1 MTNDRLPSTNQ
12 SQEDGDAENQKSSLA
27 NLSQKDN
34 IDNERQLDMR
44 RSQVR
49 IWVTYAMTALYSVTA
64 LILISYLLHKGDI
77 SSALAVF
84 AGISSTTT
92 GIIAFWFRARQGS
105 KKESTNIIPN
115 S

>member
-1 MTNDRLPSTNQ
+1 MTNDRLSSANQ
-12 SQEDGDAENQKSSLA
+12 SKEDDAENQKSSLA

-64 LILISYLLHKGDI
+64 LLLIWYLLDTKNI
-77 SSALAVF
+77 KAALAVF

-92 GIIAFWFRARQGS
+92 GIIAFWFGTRQGP
-105 KKESTNIIPN
+105 KKESTNTIPN

>member
-12 SQEDGDAENQKSSLA
+12 SQEDGDAENQKSSLT

-49 IWVTYAMTALYSVTA
+49 IWVTYTMTALYSITA
-64 LILISYLLHKGDI
+64 LILISYLLYKEDI

-92 GIIAFWFRARQGS
+92 GIIAFWFGTRQGP
-105 KKESTNIIPN
+105 KKESTNTIPN